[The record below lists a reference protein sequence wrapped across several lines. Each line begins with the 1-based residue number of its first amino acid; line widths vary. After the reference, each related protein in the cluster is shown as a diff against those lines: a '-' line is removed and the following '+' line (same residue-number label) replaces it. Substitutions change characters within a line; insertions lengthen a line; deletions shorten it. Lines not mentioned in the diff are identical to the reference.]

1 MHSLTLGIGA
11 ASLACGIIGLA
22 FGFPPAFVF
31 LFWGMVIVAGTVFER
46 GRYKP
51 ASNAALGA
59 NWIRTSEKFF
69 DENGKPVTVWLDQV
83 SGERKYI
90 AD

>member
-1 MHSLTLGIGA
+1 MHRLTLAIGA
-11 ASLACGIIGLA
+11 ASLACGIAGLA

-31 LFWGMVIVAGTVFER
+31 LFWGLLIVAGTVFER

-51 ASNAALGA
+51 ASNAAPGA
-59 NWIRTSEKFF
+59 NWIRTDEKFF
-69 DENGKPVTVWLDQV
+69 DENGKPVTVWINQQ

-90 AD
+90 AE